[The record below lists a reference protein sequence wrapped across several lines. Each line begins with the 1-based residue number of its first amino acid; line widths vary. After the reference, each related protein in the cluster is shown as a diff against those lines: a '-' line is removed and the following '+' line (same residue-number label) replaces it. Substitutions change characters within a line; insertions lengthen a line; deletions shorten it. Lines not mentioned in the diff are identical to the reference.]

1 MTRDQQLAEAFVG
14 LGDNLADDVDPLTL
28 LDRLV
33 RNCVALT
40 PVDAAAVMLANVRG
54 RLRAAAVTDDGAEA
68 TELFHFHPAQGP
80 CADSFRLGA
89 AVHAPDL
96 DAAAEAWPDVAPL
109 ARRAGYRGAHGM
121 PLHVRDQ
128 KVGALHLLTRDTTA
142 LTESDVALLQAMADV
157 TIKAVATWR
166 ANPPRPADVVA
177 NTQAAL
183 ATKAA
188 VDTAAVL
195 LAAAGSLAPHEARQ
209 ALHTYSVRRGQ
220 RAGRVAHA
228 LILRDLD
235 PHAVVADTWVV

>member
-14 LGDNLADDVDPLTL
+14 LGDTLADDVDPLTL

-40 PVDAAAVMLANVRG
+40 PVDAAAVILANVRG
-54 RLRAAAVTDDGAEA
+54 RLRVAAVTDDGVEA
-68 TELFHFHPAQGP
+68 TELFHLHPAQGP

-96 DAAAEAWPDVAPL
+96 DAETWPEVTPL
-109 ARRAGYRGAHGM
+109 ARRAGYRGAHGL
-121 PLHVRDQ
+121 PLRVRGQ
-128 KVGALHLLTRDTTA
+128 KVGALHLLTRDPTA

-157 TIKAVATWR
+157 TLHAVAIWR
-166 ANPPRPADVVA
+166 ANPPRPADVVT

-188 VDTAAVL
+188 VDTAAVM

-209 ALHTYSVRRGQ
+209 ALHIYSARRGQ
-220 RAGRVAHA
+220 RAGRVAHE

-235 PHAVVADTWVV
+235 PHAVVADT